1 MEPLGV
7 AGYVMIAAAA
17 VLAMLL
23 GALAGAIAWLARCNL
38 LWPGLLAAAGY
49 LALTVFLDSAA
60 PGPSAVI
67 GLPPLMM
74 TMLISWLVAGTLERR
89 AGLGR
94 VWAALSGL
102 GIALL
107 LGFSWGF
114 SLRLGLWPAISL
126 AFITDACLIL
136 VILLR
141 RKAAATIGSAE
152 GL

>member
-1 MEPLGV
+1 MEPLAA

-23 GALAGAIAWLARCNL
+23 GSLAGAIAWLSRCSL

-49 LALTVFLDSAA
+49 LAETVFLESAA

-67 GLPPLMM
+67 GLPPMLM

-94 VWAALSGL
+94 VWAALAGL
-102 GIALL
+102 GAALL
-107 LGFSWGF
+107 LGFLWGF
-114 SLRLGLWPAISL
+114 SLRLGLWPAVSL
-126 AFITDACLIL
+126 ALITDACLFL
-136 VILLR
+136 VILMR
-141 RKAAATIGSAE
+141 RKRAAPIGSVE